1 MTNVLSRC
9 CNEATAFVLPAS
21 WYAGG
26 TGRRGPDRSDGRDFG
41 IIRQDWRQDFDRYRD
56 DGPAAPRDQSRR
68 PVYCAERL
76 PQWVGMGRASGRRR
90 TPCVPGAVQR
100 PRGRADGIGRARQ
113 LPQEGEPRARQATL
127 QGVHLMLHWHE
138 IALRLGAAAV
148 IGSVIGAYLEWRGK
162 PTGIRTLGLVALA
175 SAVAVLAVAKDPD
188 ADASRVIQG
197 VITGIGFLGTGVIL
211 HRGAGQMVHGLST
224 AATIWITA
232 SLGVL
237 CGLAAWPLLAVAL
250 VLTVFLLI
258 AGAVIEKWL
267 QGHRLVS
274 DEQSTSQ

>member
-1 MTNVLSRC
+1 MLSWLDI
-9 CNEATAFVLPAS
+9 TF
-21 WYAGG
+21 
-26 TGRRGPDRSDGRDFG
+26 
-41 IIRQDWRQDFDRYRD
+41 
-56 DGPAAPRDQSRR
+56 
-68 PVYCAERL
+68 
-76 PQWVGMGRASGRRR
+76 
-90 TPCVPGAVQR
+90 
-100 PRGRADGIGRARQ
+100 
-113 LPQEGEPRARQATL
+113 
-127 QGVHLMLHWHE
+127 
-138 IALRLGAAAV
+138 RLGAATV
-148 IGSVIGAYLEWRGK
+148 IGSLIGIYLELHQK
-162 PTGIRTLGLVALA
+162 PTGMRTLGLVALA

-197 VITGIGFLGTGVIL
+197 VITGIGFLGAGVIL

-267 QGHRLVS
+267 QGRRLVS
-274 DEQSTSQ
+274 DEQSTSQEQ